1 MEFKENMTQEEFE
14 QAIALAKEGLFGEE
28 ELSKRVQSETDKVRT
43 QYVQKIKDLEGKLP
57 VEKSEQELALE
68 TKERELKQ
76 LEKSLTVKSVLQK
89 NNLPENLAKYL
100 DFEDAEE
107 FESELSEIIN
117 KQMLQTS
124 YKPETHKTNQGITR
138 EEFRN
143 MNYEERVALSES
155 NPTLFQALSVSLYH
169 K

>member
-1 MEFKENMTQEEFE
+1 MEWKENMTQEEFE

-28 ELSKRVQSETDKVRT
+28 ELNKRGQSETDKVRT
-43 QYVQKIKDLEGKLP
+43 QYTQKIKELEGKLP
-57 VEKSEQELALE
+57 IEKSEQELALE

-107 FESELSEIIN
+107 FESELSESIN

-124 YKPETHKTNQGITR
+124 YKPETHKANQGITK